1 MTNNSNIK
9 IITNKV
15 SNRFLPLSESVR
27 KGLEPETKITDFNI
41 IKILGSGSFG
51 KVLLAKHKKT
61 NQEYALK
68 LIDKT
73 NKNNIEG
80 KPYFRREIEIMYK
93 LHHKNCI
100 KLYGHF
106 EDEEKCYFIMEYISN
121 GNLYSFISCHPNN
134 ILPPETVTKITK
146 ELVSAVYYLHNMTP
160 PIIHRDIKPE
170 NILLDEN
177 NSIKLTDFGW
187 SNYINLTEVRNTF
200 CGTPLYLSPEMII
213 GNSHNENVD
222 VWCIG
227 VIIFELLVGRIPFAG
242 RDKNTLLHNI
252 IRGNISWGVKMDE
265 DAVDLIKKILVV
277 DPNFRIGLDD
287 IIKHKFIKKFS
298 GEFNINDYLIKPS
311 DEHFINEPFIISKET
326 PESHLKNIVEK
337 EKKIREEEEKK
348 MGEEEEKKLREEKE
362 KKMREEKEK
371 KLREGKEKKLRE
383 EEEKKLRE
391 EEEKKLREEKEK
403 NQKDDKKENIE
414 LSNEQIELF
423 KKIDKIFERCDE
435 KNIINNKN
443 KTQEDSIKFQLFYLN
458 LDYKNLLSQYSFS
471 EEEKKKTM
479 HILEGINKYIFR
491 LENKNFVLEETN
503 KEKDK
508 IIQNQDNEIKECLKK
523 INEQENLLK
532 EAYLLLK
539 GNNTIPTSP
548 TRKKNHDKIQ
558 KKNNL

>member
-1 MTNNSNIK
+1 
-9 IITNKV
+9 
-15 SNRFLPLSESVR
+15 
-27 KGLEPETKITDFNI
+27 
-41 IKILGSGSFG
+41 
-51 KVLLAKHKKT
+51 
-61 NQEYALK
+61 
-68 LIDKT
+68 
-73 NKNNIEG
+73 
-80 KPYFRREIEIMYK
+80 MYK

-371 KLREGKEKKLRE
+371 KLREEKEKKLTE
-383 EEEKKLRE
+383 EKEKKLRE

>member
-362 KKMREEKEK
+362 K
-371 KLREGKEKKLRE
+371 
-383 EEEKKLRE
+383 
-391 EEEKKLREEKEK
+391 